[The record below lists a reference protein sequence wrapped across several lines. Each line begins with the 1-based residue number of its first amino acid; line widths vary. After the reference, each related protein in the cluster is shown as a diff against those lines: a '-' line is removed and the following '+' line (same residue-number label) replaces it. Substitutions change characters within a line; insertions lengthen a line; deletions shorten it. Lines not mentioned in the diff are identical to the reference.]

1 MNADAT
7 TSEAR
12 PVTAE
17 RLVVLTVALATMLAP
32 LNSTMIAVALPE
44 VMDEFNVGLARAGGL
59 ITAYLIAMASL
70 QPVAGKIGDRV
81 GRRRFLIGGLMLFGL
96 ASVAAALAPNLWVLI
111 SFRVLQAVAGALIVP
126 NGAAFI
132 LEVVP
137 EERRGARF
145 GPIGA
150 AVALAAALGPLLGG
164 VLIEAA
170 GWRAIF
176 YVNLL
181 LVLPALAIGLR
192 WLPPGV
198 AAAVRSQ
205 FDVTGAFM
213 LLLILIGTA
222 GLLMSIARGSTW
234 LVLAAGAPA
243 VIAIAAVFLWREIKH
258 PDPVFQPRLFRRR
271 AFAAANGGIGLG
283 NLAMYTLLLSV
294 PLLLASRSES
304 SSLQIGLVLTAMA
317 GAMMIISPFGGQLA
331 DKFGRRLPTTVGLAL
346 LTLGAVP
353 MAVAGAEVTMP
364 VLIVGLAFVGLGIGL
379 STPGLQTS
387 AVESVREGEAGV
399 ASGIYSTSRYLWS
412 IVGSAI
418 LAGLVQ
424 STESGANGVGTVFVI
439 VLTAALLATF
449 TSFGLRAHPAAYRA
463 V

>member
-1 MNADAT
+1 MNVDAT

-12 PVTAE
+12 SVTAE
-17 RLVVLTVALATMLAP
+17 RLVVLTVALATMLVP

-44 VMDEFNVGLARAGGL
+44 LMDEFNVGLVRAGWL
-59 ITAYLIAMASL
+59 ITAYLITMASL

-96 ASVAAALAPNLWVLI
+96 ASVAAGLAPNLWVLL

-126 NGAAFI
+126 NGAALI
-132 LEVVP
+132 LDAVP

-145 GPIGA
+145 GLIGA
-150 AVALAAALGPLLGG
+150 AVALGAALGPLLGG

-170 GWRAIF
+170 SWRAIF
-176 YVNLL
+176 YINLL
-181 LVLPALAIGLR
+181 LVVPALAIGWR
-192 WLPPGV
+192 WLPSGV
-198 AAAVRSQ
+198 AEATRSQ

-213 LLLILIGTA
+213 LLLVLVGTA
-222 GLLMSIARGSTW
+222 GLLMSIARGSSW
-234 LVLAAGAPA
+234 LVGVPV
-243 VIAIAAVFLWREIKH
+243 VIGIAAVFLWWEFKH

-304 SSLQIGLVLTAMA
+304 SSLLSGFVLTAMA
-317 GAMMIISPFGGQLA
+317 GAMIIISPFGGQLA
-331 DKFGRRLPTTVGLAL
+331 DKFGRRLPTAVGLAL
-346 LTLGAVP
+346 LTIGAVP

-387 AVESVREGEAGV
+387 SVESVREEEAGV
-399 ASGIYSTSRYLWS
+399 ASGIYSTSRYLGS

-424 STESGANGVGTVFVI
+424 SSESGINGVGTVFVI
-439 VLTAALLATF
+439 VLAAALLATF
-449 TSFGLRAHPAAYRA
+449 TSFGLRARPAAYRA

>member
-1 MNADAT
+1 MNVDAT

-12 PVTAE
+12 SVTAE
-17 RLVVLTVALATMLAP
+17 RLVVLTVALATMLVP

-44 VMDEFNVGLARAGGL
+44 LMDEFNVGLVRAGWL
-59 ITAYLIAMASL
+59 ITAYLITMASL

-81 GRRRFLIGGLMLFGL
+81 GRRRFLIGGLVLFGL
-96 ASVAAALAPNLWVLI
+96 ASVAAGLAPNLWVLL

-126 NGAAFI
+126 NGAALI
-132 LEVVP
+132 LHAVP

-145 GPIGA
+145 GLIGA
-150 AVALAAALGPLLGG
+150 AVALGAALGPLLGG

-170 GWRAIF
+170 SWRAIF
-176 YVNLL
+176 YINLL
-181 LVLPALAIGLR
+181 LVVPALAIGWR
-192 WLPPGV
+192 WLPSGV
-198 AAAVRSQ
+198 AEATRSQ

-213 LLLILIGTA
+213 LLLVLVGTA
-222 GLLMSIARGSTW
+222 GLLMSIARGSSW
-234 LVLAAGAPA
+234 LVGVPV
-243 VIAIAAVFLWREIKH
+243 VIGIAAVFLWWEFKH

-271 AFAAANGGIGLG
+271 AFAAANAGIGLG

-294 PLLLASRSES
+294 PLLLVSRSES
-304 SSLQIGLVLTAMA
+304 SSLLSGFVLTAMA
-317 GAMMIISPFGGQLA
+317 GAMIIISPFGGQLV

-346 LTLGAVP
+346 LALGAVP
-353 MAVAGAEVTMP
+353 MAVDGAEVTMP

-379 STPGLQTS
+379 ATPGLQTS
-387 AVESVREGEAGV
+387 SVESVREEEAGV
-399 ASGIYSTSRYLWS
+399 ASGIYSTSRYLGS

-424 STESGANGVGTVFVI
+424 PSESGVNGVGTVFVI
-439 VLTAALLATF
+439 VLAAALLATF
-449 TSFGLRAHPAAYRA
+449 TSFGLRARPAAHRA